1 MIIADNW
8 NHRIVQWNKGDT
20 DGKVV
25 AGGNG
30 QGNRLNQL
38 KFPSDM
44 LFDKETK
51 SLIICDRG
59 NQRVVQWSRRSGTSK
74 GKVLLDKV
82 FCYGLAMD
90 DQRYLYVTDIVRH
103 EVRRYKIGEKNGTLV
118 AGGHGP
124 GDDLNQ
130 LDEPI
135 KLFVDRQQAVYISDH
150 KNNRVMKWSKGAT
163 AGIVVAGGQG
173 EGDALTQLLN
183 PIGLAVD
190 TFGTIYVAD
199 TYNHRVVRWSKGA
212 KQGTIIADGNDS
224 NKGENQFQHP
234 VDLSFDRNGNLYL
247 VDWENARVLRFSIE

>member
-1 MIIADNW
+1 IPNIPANARWTRNGVTVVGGHGEGYDTNQLSEPLGLFVDEDETMIIADNW

-118 AGGHGP
+118 AGGHGFIFI
-124 GDDLNQ
+124 
-130 LDEPI
+130 DE
-135 KLFVDRQQAVYISDH
+135 Q
-150 KNNRVMKWSKGAT
+150 T
-163 AGIVVAGGQG
+163 
-173 EGDALTQLLN
+173 
-183 PIGLAVD
+183 
-190 TFGTIYVAD
+190 
-199 TYNHRVVRWSKGA
+199 
-212 KQGTIIADGNDS
+212 
-224 NKGENQFQHP
+224 
-234 VDLSFDRNGNLYL
+234 
-247 VDWENARVLRFSIE
+247 